1 MEIDLDAR
9 QKEILVKALDELQYD
24 AADFAIDITALPG
37 ESAPGHSALTR
48 LPRKRV
54 TIHRISTNASHE
66 YETYATGSWAAEV
79 LLAVRAGR
87 LE

>member
-1 MEIDLDAR
+1 MEIDLDAK

-24 AADFAIDITALPG
+24 SADFTIDITALPG
-37 ESAPGHSALTR
+37 ESAPGHSALAR
-48 LPRKRV
+48 LARKRV
-54 TIHRISTNASHE
+54 TIRRVSTNASHD

-79 LLAVRAGR
+79 LLAVLGGR